1 MLKLVSW
8 DLKDESGYHVE
19 VLNGPNATFE
29 KQAAAFEGE
38 YSEDII
44 SAIDKIEKKS
54 GHTYLLIN
62 AMGAGE
68 FYGSNKNNDYFPE
81 KVLRE
86 YHKTFEALAHVY
98 KHHVNKDPRRS
109 YGKVI
114 YSFYNER
121 MHRVELIVEVVNS
134 KAQDI
139 LDRIAAGENVAVSMG
154 CKVPWDECSEC
165 GNRAKTRR
173 EYCAHLRRGSAGRV
187 TPDGRKPYAINWQ
200 PKFFDISFVTIPADP
215 TASVLSKVA
224 SKNSITADSVNS
236 EEEMDNLLKISG
248 LKKADIIKRI
258 DGRVEAAASDPK
270 ALIPFIQDDMPKD
283 ELRAMTD
290 KYSLRDILST
300 LLSMNIMPKKTDF
313 QRMVLYSSGK
323 HDLADRLDRCGQE
336 FPVDEG
342 VTPIIPAD
350 VDPSFMRPSLAREYS
365 HWIPERSLTK
375 PLVIIRVMKK
385 MAELEKQA
393 GPIAPISDPKT
404 PVKEPSKDPVPP
416 TSSES
421 GPQPV
426 AVSPVSD
433 FRTSKELNILYDRF
447 KKAAPAERRVIEKII
462 EQLLGKQGRQDAN
475 ASISGKTNQSWTKQ
489 GSFTAEFLKTADTGG
504 PTQSDIGY
512 TGGGSEP
519 SVGGFEGLTG
529 TGMQPSNRP
538 NRAALAKLLSSVS
551 EEEKLLLERV
561 LNSIGYSTKTAS
573 VRSLSGDTIKIG
585 ASEPNPAD
593 YEGMSGD
600 AIVTDLSKNYGMGA
614 ADIQPWMMS
623 NKLWDSRAVTQYNT
637 LKWTVPWKDYSSWDS
652 ALQGDPY
659 AAAKYLLSEKG
670 YTSASDWDQFATA
683 YGYNPIAGS
692 DIDKNLQYITNPPPQ
707 NALSP
712 FGLKGYKALKQTSTS
727 QNMAKIIQKVQESVE
742 SNRKGL
748 PTRMEE
754 EGKILPSNLR
764 TGPLNKLSSYLAKK
778 AGFEYMDPNMSTPLE
793 EAGLTPARVPD
804 MNPRAPEKNPF
815 FAVTGLGALY
825 LGYKRL
831 MDMGASKNLPKM
843 ERTIIQ
849 NPWMLPLLAAG
860 TGLGMVQLQKA
871 FNKNAGY
878 VQPGKA
884 FEPGAIKSILA
895 AVVPSYY
902 YSGAQEA
909 KLRRGEQIDNL
920 QDFVRKHPFLTS
932 LGALAAVR
940 GGVRAINK
948 YASVEEIVAEMDS
961 ETIDKLYNQ
970 IIS

>member
-433 FRTSKELNILYDRF
+433 FRTSKELNILY
-447 KKAAPAERRVIEKII
+447 
-462 EQLLGKQGRQDAN
+462 
-475 ASISGKTNQSWTKQ
+475 
-489 GSFTAEFLKTADTGG
+489 
-504 PTQSDIGY
+504 
-512 TGGGSEP
+512 
-519 SVGGFEGLTG
+519 
-529 TGMQPSNRP
+529 
-538 NRAALAKLLSSVS
+538 
-551 EEEKLLLERV
+551 
-561 LNSIGYSTKTAS
+561 
-573 VRSLSGDTIKIG
+573 
-585 ASEPNPAD
+585 
-593 YEGMSGD
+593 
-600 AIVTDLSKNYGMGA
+600 
-614 ADIQPWMMS
+614 
-623 NKLWDSRAVTQYNT
+623 
-637 LKWTVPWKDYSSWDS
+637 
-652 ALQGDPY
+652 
-659 AAAKYLLSEKG
+659 
-670 YTSASDWDQFATA
+670 
-683 YGYNPIAGS
+683 
-692 DIDKNLQYITNPPPQ
+692 
-707 NALSP
+707 
-712 FGLKGYKALKQTSTS
+712 
-727 QNMAKIIQKVQESVE
+727 
-742 SNRKGL
+742 
-748 PTRMEE
+748 
-754 EGKILPSNLR
+754 
-764 TGPLNKLSSYLAKK
+764 
-778 AGFEYMDPNMSTPLE
+778 
-793 EAGLTPARVPD
+793 
-804 MNPRAPEKNPF
+804 
-815 FAVTGLGALY
+815 
-825 LGYKRL
+825 
-831 MDMGASKNLPKM
+831 
-843 ERTIIQ
+843 
-849 NPWMLPLLAAG
+849 
-860 TGLGMVQLQKA
+860 
-871 FNKNAGY
+871 
-878 VQPGKA
+878 
-884 FEPGAIKSILA
+884 
-895 AVVPSYY
+895 
-902 YSGAQEA
+902 
-909 KLRRGEQIDNL
+909 
-920 QDFVRKHPFLTS
+920 
-932 LGALAAVR
+932 
-940 GGVRAINK
+940 
-948 YASVEEIVAEMDS
+948 EI
-961 ETIDKLYNQ
+961 
-970 IIS
+970 